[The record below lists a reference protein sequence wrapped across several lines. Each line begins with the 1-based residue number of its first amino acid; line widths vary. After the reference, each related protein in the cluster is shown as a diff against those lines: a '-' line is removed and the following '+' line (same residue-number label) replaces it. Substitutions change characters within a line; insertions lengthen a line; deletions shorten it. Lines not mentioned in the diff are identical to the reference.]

1 MQSPQAFLGLT
12 IASLAGLA
20 VLLVAVIIWISLRFY
35 NENARMT
42 QETSELHARMGET
55 MTQVLTLSHATNER
69 ALTYLE
75 QANQIVPITQQEI
88 SRQAREETQKVVT
101 EATSQTCDSGE
112 RDMAWPPTHN

>member
-42 QETSELHARMGET
+42 QETSELHARMGLEC
-55 MTQVLTLSHATNER
+55 LTR
-69 ALTYLE
+69 RRDGGRR
-75 QANQIVPITQQEI
+75 
-88 SRQAREETQKVVT
+88 RQLGRIGIGAGGDRREGDRPAPQLVGQLDRTPVARREELALARVAAQHGTT
-101 EATSQTCDSGE
+101 GSMT
-112 RDMAWPPTHN
+112 